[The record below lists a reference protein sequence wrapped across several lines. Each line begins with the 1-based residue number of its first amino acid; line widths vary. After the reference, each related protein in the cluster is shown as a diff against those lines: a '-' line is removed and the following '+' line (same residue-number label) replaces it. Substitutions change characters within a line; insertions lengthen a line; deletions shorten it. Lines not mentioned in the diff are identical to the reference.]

1 MFYKDKKIILS
12 LKIEIKIKNDRIVK
26 CKYRYTFHRNSFVL
40 ITLNDFNE
48 TDESIVNRI
57 EIITLLRLQVFACI
71 IGFMN

>member
-1 MFYKDKKIILS
+1 M
-12 LKIEIKIKNDRIVK
+12 

>member
-1 MFYKDKKIILS
+1 MIELSSVNIGIHFIVIL
-12 LKIEIKIKNDRIVK
+12 
-26 CKYRYTFHRNSFVL
+26 
-40 ITLNDFNE
+40 LNDFNE